1 MAKISELIPS
11 ARRLIG
17 SLRDMGYEFAPAVA
31 DLVDNSI
38 EAGASQV
45 DIWIEFKGDESWV
58 RIADNGHGM
67 SDTLLR
73 EAMRYGSDRDYG
85 EEDLGKFGLGM
96 KTASMSQCQCLTV
109 ASRSKA
115 SSKPAAFCWSL
126 EHIAKTDRWEVLEV
140 PTTRLPRD
148 MAEMLKN
155 GHRTV
160 VLWEQLDRVLGYKHP
175 YGEAQRKQLAMM
187 SREVEEHLAMVF
199 HRFLSGE
206 SAKGRVRISL
216 NGNEVNSWDPF
227 CRKEPGTKKPAPC
240 EIPISHDGV
249 SGKVSFEPFIL
260 PHKDH
265 FSSTEAHEKAAGPQR
280 WNRQQGFYIYRA
292 DRLIQSGGWCGVR
305 VPDEHTKLARVALSF
320 SPKLDEAFK
329 INVAKMRVLLPTQL
343 RADIDKLLA
352 PVIKAANAEYR
363 DSLSAPLNGTA
374 SAAAKSTAG
383 NATQSVAGRAVGPR
397 TLFTVN
403 EVRAKVLKVATR
415 DERSVIRS
423 VFLRLKRAEQHQE

>member
-1 MAKISELIPS
+1 MAQNTELIPS

-67 SDTLLR
+67 SDKRLL

-85 EEDLGKFGLGM
+85 EDDLGKFGLGL

-109 ASRSKA
+109 ASRPKTSGE
-115 SSKPAAFCWSL
+115 PAAFRWSL
-126 EHIAKTDRWEVLEV
+126 EHIAKTDRWEVLKV
-140 PTTRLPRD
+140 PTTKLPRG
-148 MAEMLKN
+148 MVEMLKD

-160 VLWEQLDRVLGYKHP
+160 VLWEELDRILGYKHP
-175 YGEAQRKQLAMM
+175 YGEAQRKRLAMM

-206 SAKGRVRISL
+206 SAKGRVRITL
-216 NGNEVNSWDPF
+216 NGNDVSPWDPF

-240 EIPISHDGV
+240 EIPITHDGV
-249 SGKVSFEPFIL
+249 AGKVLFEPFIL

-265 FSSTEAHEKAAGPQR
+265 FSSVEAHDKAAGPLR

-292 DRLIQSGGWCGVR
+292 DRLIQSGGWSGVR
-305 VPDEHTKLARVALSF
+305 VPDEHTKLARVAISF

-329 INVAKMRVLLPTQL
+329 INVAKMRVQLPPQML
-343 RADIDKLLA
+343 ADIDKLLA

-363 DSLSAPLNGTA
+363 DSLSTPNNGTA
-374 SAAAKSTAG
+374 SPATKSTPG
-383 NATQSVAGRAVGPR
+383 NPSQSASEKTVGPR

-403 EVRAKVLKVATR
+403 EVRAKLLKVATR

-423 VFLRLKRAEQHQE
+423 AFLRLKRAEEHQG